1 MSGFGTGHDL
11 GLQPHDRTTS
21 ACQPRHVAQVP
32 ISLDAPGATGSVA
45 MRRRLIAAISTGLI
59 LLSALMFWSRAVT
72 PSDGTVVQ
80 LSNAPFHSD
89 RMTLTFVLDAGTGLR
104 DGDVVTAV
112 DGIPLRSYAPD
123 RAGRKGDVL
132 TYSVLRH
139 GAPIHV
145 TIRLGNFPVLGF
157 LARSWTSLAVLFIL
171 LSMAIFVFHR
181 RAADPA
187 AQALILIASLTFCG
201 TLAWLLGDQTFRLA
215 AHGPTPLDAVGELSL
230 AMIWGAV
237 AHFALVAPAT
247 KLRVSWW
254 RITALYSLPLV
265 LYGIYLAFA
274 LPAAHDAVEVRGR
287 IAQIS
292 LLPSSVLPLATALL
306 LLLSYRATDDAE
318 SRQRM
323 RWLLLTLLAAGLA
336 FLTIWTIP
344 NLMGWQVPPAN
355 LIALLWLPPTLA
367 VGAAIL
373 RYRMFDIEVIVRR
386 SLLYASLTVSVVG
399 IYLAGAWVLSRLFTR
414 PGLAAL
420 LACGLVGFIA
430 PPLHSF
436 LRRRVGRLVYG
447 ERDDPFEVL
456 ARLGRIDVGAD
467 PRLVLQR
474 VAETLAQTLRLPFVA
489 IELRRA
495 QSRFAVEA
503 SYGHDSGRSVTVP
516 LTLADGALGR
526 LILAVG
532 PGREPFGP
540 ADRRLLD
547 TLTRQVSRAASLVL
561 LATELQQSREQIVL
575 AREEERRRLHHRL
588 HDGLGPDL
596 AAGVMRMEA
605 ARELIARDADA
616 AVRHLEE
623 QIALTRSLIGDV
635 RGLVYNLRPPAL
647 DQLGLAGALRERTS
661 QLSQP
666 DAPGGIRVL
675 IQQEGVLDDLPAAV
689 EVAAFWIGVE
699 AVSNAI
705 RHAQVSS
712 CWVCLSRR
720 DAVLS
725 IEIRDDGRGLPD
737 RVRAGGGLISMRE
750 RTEELGGTCRVR
762 RGESGGTV
770 VEARL
775 PIKEAKVPDEL

>member
-1 MSGFGTGHDL
+1 M
-11 GLQPHDRTTS
+11 
-21 ACQPRHVAQVP
+21 
-32 ISLDAPGATGSVA
+32 
-45 MRRRLIAAISTGLI
+45 AAISTALV
-59 LLSALMFWSRAVT
+59 LLSALIFWDRAVT

-89 RMTLTFVLDAGTGLR
+89 RMTLTFVLDAGAGLR
-104 DGDVVTAV
+104 DGDVVTAI
-112 DGIPLRSYAPD
+112 DGIPLRSYAS
-123 RAGRKGDVL
+123 ATAAHKGDFL

-139 GAPIHV
+139 GRSAQISV
-145 TIRLGNFPVLGF
+145 RLGEFPVLGF
-157 LARSWTSLAVLFIL
+157 LTRSWASLAVLFIL

-187 AQALILIASLTFCG
+187 AQALMLIAALTFCG
-201 TLAWLLGDQTFRLA
+201 TLAWLLGDQVYRLA
-215 AHGPTPLDAVGELSL
+215 ADGPTALDVAGELSL

-247 KLRVSWW
+247 SLKVTWG
-254 RITALYSLPLV
+254 RIAALYSLPLL
-265 LYGIYLAFA
+265 LYGIYLAIA
-274 LPAAHDAVEVRGR
+274 LPAAHDAAEIRGR
-287 IAQIS
+287 IAQVS

-306 LLLSYRATDDAE
+306 LLLSYRATDDAA

-336 FLTIWTIP
+336 FLVFWTIP
-344 NLMGWQVPPAN
+344 NIMGWPVPPAN

-373 RYRMFDIEVIVRR
+373 RYRMFDIEVIIRR
-386 SLLYASLTVSVVG
+386 SLLYGSLTVSVVG
-399 IYLAGAWVLSRLFTR
+399 IYLAGAWVLSRIFTR
-414 PGLAAL
+414 PGLAAV

-430 PPLHSF
+430 PPLHSL

-456 ARLGRIDVGAD
+456 ARLGQIDAGAD

-474 VAETLAQTLRLPFVA
+474 VAETLGQTLRLPFVA

-503 SYGHDSGRSVTVP
+503 SYGHDSGQSVTVP

-526 LILAVG
+526 LVLAVG

-547 TLTRQVSRAASLVL
+547 TLTRQVSGAASLVL
-561 LATELQQSREQIVL
+561 LTSELQQSREQIVL

-605 ARELIARDADA
+605 ARELVSRDADT

-666 DAPGGIRVL
+666 DTPGGMRVL
-675 IQQEGVLDDLPAAV
+675 VEQDGVLDDLPAAV

-705 RHAQVSS
+705 RHAQASI
-712 CWVCLSRR
+712 CRVCLSRR
-720 DAVLS
+720 DAMLS

-750 RTEELGGTCRVR
+750 RAEELGGTFRAQ
-762 RGESGGTV
+762 RGESRGTV
-770 VEARL
+770 VEVRL
-775 PIKEAKVPDEL
+775 PIREARVP